1 MLDDPERAMSGAT
14 RLTAETFSRDL
25 ARAGFNEPIVVERGP
40 NESLDEHAHPF
51 EARALI
57 LEGEITLSLE
67 GRETVYRAGD
77 VFHLPHGARHIE
89 KYGPTGVRYLVG
101 RK

>member
-1 MLDDPERAMSGAT
+1 MTGPS
-14 RLTAETFSRDL
+14 RLTAEMFSRDL
-25 ARAGFNEPIVVERGP
+25 ARAGFNAPIIVERGP

-67 GRETVYRAGD
+67 GRETVYRVGD
-77 VFHLPHGARHIE
+77 VFHLPSGARHIE
-89 KYGPTGVRYLVG
+89 RYGPSGVRYLVG